1 MSRGCVEIQ
10 IIAADPE
17 GFCTAAAQAG
27 IALHRVKH
35 PEELT
40 LLCSGREGDLPAL
53 IMLANARGAE
63 LRVLR
68 RRGASVWIAGLIKRP
83 VLVLGLLGL
92 LLLSVLLP
100 RRVLFI
106 QVDGNNQVGTG
117 TILEAAEDAGLVF
130 GASRR
135 ELRNQQIKNSLLAS
149 LPELR
154 WVGVN
159 TRGCTAQITVREGTS
174 MEGPGGSWEFLTA
187 SHSGIVEHIT
197 VSRGTALCQAGQA
210 VERGQVLISG
220 YADCGGVALQT
231 GAQGRIQALT
241 QRKIAVEAS
250 SAALQ
255 REENPRKRLQVSLIL
270 GKKRINFG
278 KDSRIC
284 PATCGR
290 MYTEYWLKLPGG
302 FVLPVCLAV
311 EQVYWFDTQGTQ
323 APEGEN
329 FLKEF
334 ARLYLLGQM
343 DSGRILREDWLLLPG
358 DPARLEGELTCQ
370 EEIGMPQRE
379 MIGEYNGKDD

>member
-1 MSRGCVEIQ
+1 MDIQ
-10 IIAADPE
+10 IVAADPE
-17 GFCTAAAQAG
+17 GFCTAAAEAG
-27 IALHRVKH
+27 ILLHHVKR

-53 IMLANARGAE
+53 KMLSAAQGAE

-68 RRGASVWIAGLIKRP
+68 RRGASVWISGLVKRP
-83 VLVLGLLGL
+83 VLVLGLLSL
-92 LLLSVLLP
+92 MLLSVLLP

-106 QVDGNNQVGTG
+106 QVDGNIQVSAG
-117 TILEAAEDAGLVF
+117 TILEAARDAGLYF

-135 ELRNQQIKNSLLAS
+135 ELRNQQVKNSLLAA

-159 TRGCTAQITVREGTS
+159 TRGCTARITVQEGS
-174 MEGPGGSWEFLTA
+174 ALEGPEGNREFLTA
-187 SHSGIVEHIT
+187 SHSGIVAHIT
-197 VSRGTALCQAGQA
+197 VSRGTALCQVGQA

-220 YADCGGVALQT
+220 YADCGGVSLQT
-231 GAQGRIQALT
+231 GAQGRVLALT
-241 QRKIAVEAS
+241 QRKIALFAAS
-250 SAALQ
+250 ETLQ
-255 REENPRKRLQVSLIL
+255 RGENPQKRVQVSLIL

-284 PATCGR
+284 PGTCGR

-311 EQVYWFDTQGTQ
+311 ERVFLFETRDAQER
-323 APEGEN
+323 EGEN

-343 DSGRILREDWLLLPG
+343 DSGRILREDWLFLPG
-358 DPARLEGELTCQ
+358 DPVRLEGEFTCQ

-379 MIGEYNGKDD
+379 MIGEYHGKID